1 MTKTLEDKTMDKC
14 TVFYEAW
21 QIQCCGKPFRIG
33 SKVKWTATV
42 PENKKICNG
51 MAIDFCEEHH
61 IGETH
66 RIAGT
71 VTRIV
76 AECCE
81 SPAKET
87 DGQGCSM
94 IYNELQSANGWESEM
109 ADDETTKRT
118 FSGYIV
124 ELKDVKVEP
133 IEESKIKVV
142 TEEDLFFKR
151 GEFFMDYLLPE
162 WTGLFHKVWIA
173 MKIQEP
179 QPTVRIFIDGRCVA
193 FSVCDNP
200 EVSGASNLMT
210 AEQIADTKRW
220 ILLNKDILIDY
231 WQMNSGTIEFLER
244 IEGLEGQMNLCRKE
258 YLEKM
263 ECRQNQTPKG

>member
-1 MTKTLEDKTMDKC
+1 
-14 TVFYEAW
+14 
-21 QIQCCGKPFRIG
+21 
-33 SKVKWTATV
+33 
-42 PENKKICNG
+42 
-51 MAIDFCEEHH
+51 IDFCEEHH

-76 AECCE
+76 AECWE

-87 DGQGCSM
+87 DGQCCSM
-94 IYNELQSANGWESEM
+94 IYNELQSADGWESEL
-109 ADDETTKRT
+109 ADDETTKRS

-142 TEEDLFFKR
+142 TDEDLYFKD
-151 GEFFMDYLLPE
+151 GYFDMDYLLPE
-162 WTGLFHKVWIA
+162 WTGLIHKVWVGVNNV
-173 MKIQEP
+173 EP

-200 EVSGASNLMT
+200 DVSGASNLMT
-210 AEQIADTKRW
+210 PEQIADTKRW
-220 ILLNKDILIDY
+220 ILLNKDTLIDY
-231 WQMNSGTIEFLER
+231 WQINIDTKEFLER
-244 IEGLEGQMNLCRKE
+244 IEGLEGQMNLCRKA
-258 YLEKM
+258 YLGKM
-263 ECRQNQTPKG
+263 ECRQNQTPKE